1 MKTKLC
7 QLCTQYTDKIK
18 HYGWYTKDS
27 KDYNTGKWIT
37 NLLICNSCINEN
49 ANNITILSISALD
62 EIPFKLK
69 INKEITD
76 LFHTK

>member
-7 QLCTQYTDKIK
+7 QLCTQYTHEIK

-27 KDYNTGKWIT
+27 KDYQTGKWIT

-76 LFHTK
+76 LFHNK